1 MVDKNLKVMVLVQN
15 IKDMV
20 LISES
25 KLRVKSTGVITYVQR
40 RRTKMLY
47 GYARVS
53 TRLQAKDGNSLIDQ
67 KKKLLEQGVPEN
79 NIFVD
84 SFTGTKMKRPELDK
98 LLACLQT
105 GDKLIVCK
113 LDRFA
118 RSVSQATEL
127 ITELIDRGI
136 TVHVLN
142 LGVLSNDSVNTLMR
156 NILLAFAQFE
166 RDMIVHRTS
175 EGKAVAKQRE
185 DYHEGRPKKFS
196 DDQIRYAL
204 QLLES
209 NSYSKVVAITGISK
223 ATLVRAKQK
232 RPS

>member
-1 MVDKNLKVMVLVQN
+1 
-15 IKDMV
+15 
-20 LISES
+20 
-25 KLRVKSTGVITYVQR
+25 
-40 RRTKMLY
+40 MLY

-98 LLACLQT
+98 VLACLKT

-166 RDMIVHRTS
+166 SDMIVQRTS

-209 NSYSKVVAITGISK
+209 NSYSKLTIFI
-223 ATLVRAKQK
+223 
-232 RPS
+232 